1 MRRAGLLI
9 AGMFLVTGA
18 GLAVANPAAAA
29 PNAGA
34 DRPRGYHCHWYNGHG
49 HWNDWYDWDDGDDW
63 DGPWH
68 NGDSRRRYCHRHRG
82 MGHGHGHG
90 LISVGVGVH
99 IGIGGHN

>member
-29 PNAGA
+29 PNSGA
-34 DRPRGYHCHWYNGHG
+34 DRPRGYHCHWYNGQG

-63 DGPWH
+63 RDV
-68 NGDSRRRYCHRHRG
+68 RRRYCHSHRRG
-82 MGHGHGHG
+82 MSHGHGGHGG
-90 LISVGVGVH
+90 LISIGVGVH
-99 IGIGGHN
+99 IGSPRWR